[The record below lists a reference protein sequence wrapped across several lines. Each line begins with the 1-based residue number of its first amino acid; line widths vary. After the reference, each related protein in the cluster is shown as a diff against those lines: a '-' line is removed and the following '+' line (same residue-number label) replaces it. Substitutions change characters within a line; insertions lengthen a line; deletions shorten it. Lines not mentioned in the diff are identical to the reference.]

1 MVYPYSKGKRYK
13 DMTAE
18 IIKAASDKKHMV
30 SVELFGNIDRAE
42 LIDSETLLKLNV
54 RYIATDYE
62 YSGYDLYEDNLSGYL
77 YATKL

>member
-1 MVYPYSKGKRYK
+1 
-13 DMTAE
+13 MTTE

-30 SVELFGNIDRAE
+30 TVELFGSIEKAE
-42 LIDSETLLKLNV
+42 LIDSDSLMKLNV

-62 YSGYDLYEDNLSGYL
+62 YSGGYDIYEDNLSGYL

>member
-1 MVYPYSKGKRYK
+1 
-13 DMTAE
+13 MTAE
-18 IIKAASDKKHMV
+18 IIKAASGKKHMV
-30 SVELFGNIDRAE
+30 TVELFGMVEKAE
-42 LIDSETLLKLNV
+42 LIDSESLLNLNV

>member
-1 MVYPYSKGKRYK
+1 
-13 DMTAE
+13 MTAE
-18 IIKAASDKKHMV
+18 IIKTASGKKHMV
-30 SVELFGNIDRAE
+30 TVELFGMVEKAE
-42 LIDSETLLKLNV
+42 LIDSESLLNLNV

>member
-1 MVYPYSKGKRYK
+1 
-13 DMTAE
+13 MTVE

-30 SVELFGNIDRAE
+30 SVELFGMVEKAE
-42 LIDSETLLKLNV
+42 LIDSELLTELNV
-54 RYIATDYE
+54 RYVGTDFE

>member
-1 MVYPYSKGKRYK
+1 
-13 DMTAE
+13 MTAE

-30 SVELFGNIDRAE
+30 TVEFFGMIERAE
-42 LIDSETLLKLNV
+42 LIDSESLLKLNV

>member
-1 MVYPYSKGKRYK
+1 
-13 DMTAE
+13 MTTE
-18 IIKAASDKKHMV
+18 MIKAASDKKRMV
-30 SVELFGNIDRAE
+30 SVEFFGMIERAE
-42 LIDSETLLKLNV
+42 LIDFEQLLKLNV